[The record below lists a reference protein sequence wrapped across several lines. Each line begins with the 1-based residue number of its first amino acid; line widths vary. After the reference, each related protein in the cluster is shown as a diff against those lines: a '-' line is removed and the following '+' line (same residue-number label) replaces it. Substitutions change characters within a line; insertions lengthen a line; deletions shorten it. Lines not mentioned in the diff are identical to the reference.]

1 MFESRICSRIWEH
14 DRKEMIP
21 ATGHRD
27 AARDAAAES
36 GAYELTLKEDEAN
49 RSGFFGLM
57 D

>member
-1 MFESRICSRIWEH
+1 
-14 DRKEMIP
+14 MIP